1 MELTVLLPFLFL
13 VVSAFYAECLRK
25 KIQFNAHIWTK
36 SKFLGM
42 SIGVHNIGQGKTLL
56 QALRLSVNFK
66 YLPTTIHGNTSLAHI
81 VQNIYPNKNHTLT
94 THLPHASS
102 SLLQDVCPVWNMT
115 STTYSP
121 FPMDMAGRVMLE
133 E

>member
-1 MELTVLLPFLFL
+1 MELTVLLPFL
-13 VVSAFYAECLRK
+13 VVSAFYAECLSK

-56 QALRLSVNFK
+56 QALRISVNIK

-81 VQNIYPNKNHTLT
+81 VQNISPNKI
-94 THLPHASS
+94 
-102 SLLQDVCPVWNMT
+102 Q
-115 STTYSP
+115 
-121 FPMDMAGRVMLE
+121 
-133 E
+133 